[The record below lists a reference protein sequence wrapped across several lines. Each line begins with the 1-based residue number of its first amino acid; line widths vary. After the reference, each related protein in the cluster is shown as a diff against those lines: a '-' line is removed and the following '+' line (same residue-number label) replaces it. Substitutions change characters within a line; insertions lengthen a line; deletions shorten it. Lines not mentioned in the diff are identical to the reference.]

1 MKETEKKISE
11 KVINLEEL
19 SKRGHSEVGEMLDIF
34 KKDVHQESALNIY
47 KHFHYGELSVDQFQI
62 YCLKSNP
69 NFGDENRG
77 GLLPHL

>member
-19 SKRGHSEVGEMLDIF
+19 SKRSHSEVGEMLDIF

-47 KHFHYGELSVDQFQI
+47 KHFHYILRSFVRSISKLFKIQSKFLG
-62 YCLKSNP
+62 
-69 NFGDENRG
+69 
-77 GLLPHL
+77 